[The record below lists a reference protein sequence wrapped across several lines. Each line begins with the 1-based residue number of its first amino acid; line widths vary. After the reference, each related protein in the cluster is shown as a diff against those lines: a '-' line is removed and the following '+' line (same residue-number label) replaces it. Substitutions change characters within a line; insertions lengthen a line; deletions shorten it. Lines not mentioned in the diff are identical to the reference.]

1 MDLIG
6 FLKILLKRKWLILGI
21 AIFSS
26 VATFLIAIRT
36 SKVYLAKAQ
45 IANGITEATV
55 PTDNEMLNNPMEA
68 IGKFSNLIEV
78 ITSKQVLSLLSY
90 KLALHD
96 LNEPIPFKNMDDLK
110 KTFTANDLEQAKKI
124 IQNKLDS
131 IQILHNTDEKE
142 RLYVEMIKEMGY
154 DIKSLEKTLEIYR
167 IENTDYIEIKFK
179 SKDPYLSAFTV
190 NTL

>member
-26 VATFLIAIRT
+26 IATFLIAIRT

-45 IANGITEATV
+45 IATGITEATV

-96 LNEPIPFKNMDDLK
+96 LNEPIPFKNM
-110 KTFTANDLEQAKKI
+110 
-124 IQNKLDS
+124 
-131 IQILHNTDEKE
+131 
-142 RLYVEMIKEMGY
+142 
-154 DIKSLEKTLEIYR
+154 
-167 IENTDYIEIKFK
+167 
-179 SKDPYLSAFTV
+179 
-190 NTL
+190 